1 MANNIVLTPKIFL
14 RLALMDLGGALN
26 VVKNMST
33 SVSEEFG
40 KKDYK
45 IGDTAQVR
53 KPYRFV
59 AGDGIGWDPQPV
71 VDQVTPVKVSQV
83 AHVHY
88 MWDSVERT
96 LDMREA
102 MRLYTKPVAMA
113 MGAKINSTGA
123 TFAANNALSSV
134 GTPGTAPNSQATY
147 LAAGD
152 RLVELGLPNNEPLD
166 LIINRRMSSAFVNG
180 TVTYYN
186 PVGTIGGQ
194 FEKGQIAD
202 NSLGYTIKR
211 DQTINTHTNGTF
223 SGSIVVSGANQTA
236 DGGNNATMSLTISGL
251 TGTLKQGDRFVIGS
265 STSATVGGVN
275 SVHPQT
281 RLSTGVQQSFT
292 LVQDSAANPTSIVVS
307 PAITPANLSGPVGN
321 NQYANV
327 DGPAVDQAIITMV
340 GTTGLTNIYQGLLM
354 HENAFA
360 FVNVPLWQPEKRGV
374 LASESEQ
381 DPETKL
387 AMSYL
392 EYLDGD
398 NRQSKTRFDSLYDFA
413 SLYKEMACVIQA
425 GQL

>member
-1 MANNIVLTPKIFL
+1 MANNIILTPKIFL
-14 RLALMDLGGALN
+14 RLALMDLGGSLK

-53 KPYRFV
+53 KPYRFI
-59 AGDGIGWDPQPV
+59 AGSGIGWDPQPV
-71 VDQVTPVKVSQV
+71 VDQVTPVQVKQV

-102 MRLYTKPVAMA
+102 QKLYTKPVAMA
-113 MGAKINSTGA
+113 MGAQINATGA

-152 RLVELGLPNNEPLD
+152 RLVELGLPDNEELD
-166 LIINRRMSSAFVNG
+166 LIINRRMSTAFVNG

-186 PVGTIGGQ
+186 PTGAISQQ
-194 FEKGQIAD
+194 FEKGEMQ
-202 NSLGYTIKR
+202 NGLGYRIMR

-251 TGTLKQGDRFVIGS
+251 TGTLKQGDRFTIGS

-281 RLSTGVQQSFT
+281 RLSTGVQQCFT

-307 PAITPANLSGPVGN
+307 PAITPANLTGPVGG

-327 DGPAVDQAIITMV
+327 DSSPVDQAIITMI

-381 DPETKL
+381 DPETGL

-413 SLYKEMACVIQA
+413 NLYKEMACVIQA
-425 GQL
+425 GQS